1 MTTVFKNSF
10 ATGLVGTQTALS
22 ITSVTSSSPSAGY
35 VTFGFATQATTPYAA
50 NTNIYISNL
59 SVSTYNGGYSVVSST
74 VNSVTVASSN
84 VTAIK
89 GALNSNT
96 TYTSLLGTSITG
108 AATYSGVSQTSTTGS
123 GTGATFNI
131 TKTGSGTAYSGVTT
145 ITLVNPGT
153 GYAIG
158 DTVTISGASLGG
170 ALGTNNL
177 TFTISSSITLLTGN
191 IVNTV
196 ISTNASATTTVI
208 GLSLTNTTSEMTLA
222 TIQLQDTIAGT
233 TAYYISNAIVPAYQS
248 LRVVTNGEKL
258 ILGPSTNMFI
268 TTSTQ
273 QSIDVVISWVEIS

>member
-10 ATGLVGTQTALS
+10 ATSIIGTQTTLS

-35 VTFGFATQATTPYAA
+35 VTFGFATQATAPYAA
-50 NTNIYISNL
+50 GTNIYVSGL
-59 SVSTYNGGYSVVSST
+59 SVSTFNGGYAVVSST
-74 VNSVTVASSN
+74 ASSVTVSSSN

-96 TYTSLLGTSITG
+96 TFTSLSGTSITT
-108 AATYSGVSQTSTTGS
+108 AATYSGVSQTSTSGS

-131 TKTGSGTAYSGVTT
+131 TKTGAGTAYSGVTT

-158 DTVTISGASLGG
+158 DTVIISGAALGG

-177 TFTISSSITLLTGN
+177 TFTISTSVTLLSGSV
-191 IVNTV
+191 VNTLL
-196 ISTNASATTTVI
+196 STNASATTTII
-208 GLSLTNTTSEMTLA
+208 GLSLTNTSSELTLV
-222 TIQLQDTIAGT
+222 TIQLQDTLAGT
-233 TAYYISNAIVPAYQS
+233 TAYYISNALVPAYQS

-258 ILGPSTNMFI
+258 ILGPSTNMFV
-268 TTSTQ
+268 TTNIP
-273 QSIDVVISWVEIS
+273 QSIDSVISWVEIS